1 MRTRIAI
8 IVLVAVAGLHYVQ
21 STAGQVQSVPGPGTG
36 IVNVQGE
43 VDVRRLPPIEVA
55 QRGDWRVS
63 LASAADVRLV
73 NTPAVALTLP
83 PFLRAGGRYE
93 VTWPGGERETFTLAQ
108 PGTSG
113 WVRAA
118 SEGRER
124 WLNLSTARTIQEL
137 P

>member
-1 MRTRIAI
+1 MRTKVVTV
-8 IVLVAVAGLHYVQ
+8 VLVSVAGLHLAR
-21 STAGQVQSVPGPGTG
+21 STAGQVRPVPGAGTG
-36 IVNVQGE
+36 IVTVQGE
-43 VDVRRLPPIEVA
+43 VDVRQLPPLEVG
-55 QRGDWRVS
+55 QRGEWRVS
-63 LASAADVRLV
+63 LANAADVRVV
-73 NTPAVALTLP
+73 NTPAVASAPP

>member
-1 MRTRIAI
+1 MSREKSTSAGCRRSRSVNAETGGYRSRT
-8 IVLVAVAGLHYVQ
+8 
-21 STAGQVQSVPGPGTG
+21 
-36 IVNVQGE
+36 
-43 VDVRRLPPIEVA
+43 
-55 QRGDWRVS
+55 
-63 LASAADVRLV
+63 AADVRVV
-73 NTPAVALTLP
+73 NAPAVALTLP

-108 PGTSG
+108 PGPSG

-124 WLNLSTARTIQEL
+124 WLNLSTARTIQQL

>member
-1 MRTRIAI
+1 MRTKVVTVVFVAI
-8 IVLVAVAGLHYVQ
+8 AGLHFAR
-21 STAGQVQSVPGPGTG
+21 STAGQVQPVPGPGTG
-36 IVNVQGE
+36 IVTVQGE
-43 VDVRRLPPIEVA
+43 VDVRRLPPIEVG

-63 LASAADVRLV
+63 LANAADVRVV
-73 NTPAVALTLP
+73 NTPAVAIALP

-108 PGTSG
+108 PGASG

-118 SEGRER
+118 GTGRQR
-124 WLNLSTARTIQEL
+124 WLNLATARTIDEL